1 MEDVVNNYN
10 SIMEQ
15 IRISADQAD
24 RDLDDIK
31 LIVVTKKFNSE
42 KIKPLLDIG
51 HLYYG
56 ENRVQE
62 ALDKWPDLLNNYKN
76 INLSLIG
83 PLQTN
88 KVKTALDLFSSIHT
102 IDRKKLVDKIKSYPE
117 KLKRINELFIQVNL
131 GDESQKAGISIES
144 FDNFYI
150 NAQENLKIDGLMCL
164 PPKKDDAAIYF
175 AFLNQMATQKNLNKL
190 SMGMSS
196 DFKDAILFGATH
208 IRVGEA
214 IMGNRGE

>member
-42 KIKPLLDIG
+42 RIKPLLDIG

-83 PLQTN
+83 PLQT
-88 KVKTALDLFSSIHT
+88 LSLIH
-102 IDRKKLVDKIKSYPE
+102 
-117 KLKRINELFIQVNL
+117 
-131 GDESQKAGISIES
+131 ISE
-144 FDNFYI
+144 
-150 NAQENLKIDGLMCL
+150 
-164 PPKKDDAAIYF
+164 P
-175 AFLNQMATQKNLNKL
+175 TR
-190 SMGMSS
+190 
-196 DFKDAILFGATH
+196 H
-208 IRVGEA
+208 
-214 IMGNRGE
+214 

>member
-62 ALDKWPDLLNNYKN
+62 ALDKWPDLLNNYKD

-83 PLQTN
+83 P
-88 KVKTALDLFSSIHT
+88 
-102 IDRKKLVDKIKSYPE
+102 
-117 KLKRINELFIQVNL
+117 
-131 GDESQKAGISIES
+131 
-144 FDNFYI
+144 
-150 NAQENLKIDGLMCL
+150 CL
-164 PPKKDDAAIYF
+164 LYTSPSPRD
-175 AFLNQMATQKNLNKL
+175 
-190 SMGMSS
+190 S
-196 DFKDAILFGATH
+196 
-208 IRVGEA
+208 
-214 IMGNRGE
+214 

>member
-62 ALDKWPDLLNNYKN
+62 ALDKWPDLLNNYKD
-76 INLSLIG
+76 IN
-83 PLQTN
+83 
-88 KVKTALDLFSSIHT
+88 V
-102 IDRKKLVDKIKSYPE
+102 
-117 KLKRINELFIQVNL
+117 
-131 GDESQKAGISIES
+131 
-144 FDNFYI
+144 
-150 NAQENLKIDGLMCL
+150 
-164 PPKKDDAAIYF
+164 
-175 AFLNQMATQKNLNKL
+175 
-190 SMGMSS
+190 
-196 DFKDAILFGATH
+196 
-208 IRVGEA
+208 
-214 IMGNRGE
+214 

>member
-62 ALDKWPDLLNNYKN
+62 ALDKWPDLLNEYKD
-76 INLSLIG
+76 INLGLIG

-88 KVKTALDLFSSIHT
+88 KVKIALDLFSSIHT
-102 IDRKKLVDKIKSYPE
+102 IDRKKLVDKIISYPD
-117 KLKRINELFIQVNL
+117 KLKKIKELFIQVNL
-131 GDESQKAGISIES
+131 ADENQKAGISIES
-144 FDNFYI
+144 FDNFYLSI
-150 NAQENLKIDGLMCL
+150 QENLKIDGLMCL
-164 PPKKDDAAIYF
+164 PPKDDDASIYF
-175 AFLNQMATQKNLNKL
+175 AFLYQMAAKKNLNKL

-214 IMGNRGE
+214 IMGIRVG

>member
-62 ALDKWPDLLNNYKN
+62 ALDKWPDLLNNYKD

-117 KLKRINELFIQVNL
+117 KLKKINELFIQVNL

-164 PPKKDDAAIYF
+164 PPKKDDASIYF
-175 AFLNQMATQKNLNKL
+175 AFLNQMATQK
-190 SMGMSS
+190 
-196 DFKDAILFGATH
+196 I
-208 IRVGEA
+208 
-214 IMGNRGE
+214 

>member
-56 ENRVQE
+56 ENKVQE
-62 ALDKWPDLLNNYKN
+62 AVDK
-76 INLSLIG
+76 LSLI
-83 PLQTN
+83 
-88 KVKTALDLFSSIHT
+88 
-102 IDRKKLVDKIKSYPE
+102 
-117 KLKRINELFIQVNL
+117 
-131 GDESQKAGISIES
+131 
-144 FDNFYI
+144 
-150 NAQENLKIDGLMCL
+150 
-164 PPKKDDAAIYF
+164 
-175 AFLNQMATQKNLNKL
+175 
-190 SMGMSS
+190 
-196 DFKDAILFGATH
+196 H
-208 IRVGEA
+208 I
-214 IMGNRGE
+214 

>member
-56 ENRVQE
+56 ENRV
-62 ALDKWPDLLNNYKN
+62 PC
-76 INLSLIG
+76 
-83 PLQTN
+83 
-88 KVKTALDLFSSIHT
+88 VF
-102 IDRKKLVDKIKSYPE
+102 
-117 KLKRINELFIQVNL
+117 
-131 GDESQKAGISIES
+131 
-144 FDNFYI
+144 
-150 NAQENLKIDGLMCL
+150 
-164 PPKKDDAAIYF
+164 IYF
-175 AFLNQMATQKNLNKL
+175 IYF
-190 SMGMSS
+190 
-196 DFKDAILFGATH
+196 F
-208 IRVGEA
+208 
-214 IMGNRGE
+214 